1 MNRTTEPQDTQ
12 PYERA
17 HHFESEPVLFAVG
30 LVAVVMAISLW
41 RPLPGPLPEPRQ
53 AVPASQPATVAEL
66 PRA

>member
-1 MNRTTEPQDTQ
+1 MNRTAQLQDTH

-17 HHFESEPVLFAVG
+17 HHFEPEPVLFVVG

-41 RPLPGPLPEPRQ
+41 RPLPEPRQ
-53 AVPASQPATVAEL
+53 AVPASQPTTVAEL

>member
-1 MNRTTEPQDTQ
+1 MDHAAQPQEIQ
-12 PYERA
+12 PYFRA
-17 HHFESEPVLFAVG
+17 HSFQSEPVLFAVG
-30 LVAVVMAISLW
+30 LLAVVMAISLW

>member
-1 MNRTTEPQDTQ
+1 MNRTAQPQDTQ

-41 RPLPGPLPEPRQ
+41 QPLPEPQQ
-53 AVPASQPATVAEL
+53 AVPASQPTTVAEL